1 MNLENTPGER
11 NQTQRA
17 MDRMI
22 PFIRN
27 IQPRKSIETESRS
40 VIIKGWGMGELGLK
54 AVTGLLSGEWN
65 VLELVVMVAPHGDYT
80 KKHWILYL
88 KMVIFMSY
96 EL

>member
-1 MNLENTPGER
+1 
-11 NQTQRA
+11 
-17 MDRMI
+17 
-22 PFIRN
+22 
-27 IQPRKSIETESRS
+27 
-40 VIIKGWGMGELGLK
+40 MGELGLK